1 MNYKFSIT
9 GLVEEASSLIDEIAG
24 RRAAQPDDYYR
35 HAACLEGAPSLTV
48 MVQATAAWL
57 VSAAGARRLTVSMEG
72 DALTFST
79 PEEERSDAV
88 ATLLHDFLIHGVV
101 ARWFALTGLTGYTP
115 PARDTELLEA
125 LREALSGQGGLN
137 RRPVPPI

>member
-1 MNYKFSIT
+1 
-9 GLVEEASSLIDEIAG
+9 
-24 RRAAQPDDYYR
+24 
-35 HAACLEGAPSLTV
+35 

-57 VSAAGARRLTVSMEG
+57 VAAAGARRLSVSMDG

-79 PEEERSDAV
+79 PEAERSDVV
-88 ATLLHDFLIHGVV
+88 ATLLHDFLIQGAA

-115 PARDTELLEA
+115 PARDSELLEA
-125 LREALSGQGGLN
+125 LRGALSGPGGLN